1 MKLNRLFLLAAT
13 GLGLFACNDNNLVE
27 GDAPNEILEEGT
39 TYVGFTLDFGE
50 TKTRVEPEEEEAIEA
65 ESKINTAYVIVAD
78 GDKISQITSTAESG
92 KYVLQTTPG
101 SHDFYVVVNPKT
113 VPTTANTVDEYFNK
127 GVAIGADEFADTTT
141 PSFLMVSGKNTFD
154 IADGITK
161 DQAIAGTDYRTNS
174 FTIEVERVAAKVTMT
189 CANPILTSEN
199 GNEAGGTI
207 SGIAFNLH
215 GGATMA
221 YRMEQDPFSDIKG
234 NEWTYEVPGIDVL
247 DDEDDYTQA
256 RAVYC
261 LENIHTTDIYR
272 KGNTTHLT
280 LKTTFT
286 PTNVVDCA
294 DEIKPLKPN
303 TQDPGSSFYVVKEGD
318 FAGNYIMKADLET
331 YQAEDS
337 DKMPEGV
344 KVLSAE
350 YQNGECWFGPIWIGE
365 EFPDGE
371 LTEAPIH
378 RNTWYNLAISKI
390 TLPGDPEEPDI
401 EGKEEEPLYT
411 PTNVTITLSV
421 LPWHFIEREINLH

>member
-1 MKLNRLFLLAAT
+1 MKLNRLFLLAVM

-50 TKTRVEPEEEEAIEA
+50 TKTRVEQEEATEA
-65 ESKINTAYVIVAD
+65 ESRINTAYVIVAD

-113 VPTTANTVDEYFNK
+113 VPTTANTVDEYFNS
-127 GVAIGADEFADTTT
+127 GVEIGADEFADTAT

-161 DQAIAGTDYRTNS
+161 NQALSGTDYKTNN
-174 FTIEVERVAAKVTMT
+174 FTIQVERMAAKVTMT
-189 CANPILTSEN
+189 CDNPPLASEN

-207 SGIAFNLH
+207 SDIAFNLH
-215 GGATMA
+215 GGAIMA
-221 YRMEQDPFSDIKG
+221 YRMKQDPFSDIEG
-234 NEWTYEVPGIDVL
+234 NKWTYGVSGIPVP

-256 RAVYC
+256 KPVYC

-294 DEIKPLKPN
+294 DAIKPLKTI
-303 TQDPGSSFYVVKEGD
+303 TQTAGSSFYVVKEGD
-318 FAGNYIMKADLET
+318 FAGNYIMKADLDA
-331 YQAEDS
+331 YHA
-337 DKMPEGV
+337 
-344 KVLSAE
+344 
-350 YQNGECWFGPIWIGE
+350 
-365 EFPDGE
+365 
-371 LTEAPIH
+371 
-378 RNTWYNLAISKI
+378 
-390 TLPGDPEEPDI
+390 
-401 EGKEEEPLYT
+401 
-411 PTNVTITLSV
+411 
-421 LPWHFIEREINLH
+421 